1 MLPNMERWG
10 NQLPKYLGKYFITR
24 AQLLTSFM
32 VEIHQDKNRFSS
44 LCRNKYLPM
53 K

>member
-24 AQLLTSFM
+24 AQLSTSFM
-32 VEIHQDKNRFSS
+32 VELHLDKTDF
-44 LCRNKYLPM
+44 LHYATVFVGTFP
-53 K
+53 